1 MDPASPEAT
10 VLSAVPGSGPAP
22 GSWQADAADASRA
35 AAGDFRAFERLYRA
49 HVGRVHAL
57 ARRMLSADEAP
68 EATQDAFVRAWQ
80 KIGQYRGEAAFGTWL
95 HRLAVNVFLARRQ
108 VLRLERER
116 HVDDETVLA
125 TVPARTRGAAGSD
138 VVVDVENAIAEL
150 PPGARMVFVL
160 HDVEGYR
167 HEEIAGLLGVTVG
180 TTKAQLHRARM
191 ILRGCLAR

>member
-1 MDPASPEAT
+1 MDHASPEAT
-10 VLSAVPGSGPAP
+10 VLSEVPGSGPAP
-22 GSWQADAADASRA
+22 GSWKADAADASRA

-57 ARRMLSADEAP
+57 ARRMLSPDEAA

-80 KIGQYRGEAAFGTWL
+80 KIGQFRGDAAFGTWL

-108 VLRLERER
+108 TLRLERSR
-116 HVDDETVLA
+116 HVDDETVLEA
-125 TVPARTRGAAGSD
+125 VPARTAGAASSD
-138 VVVDVENAIAEL
+138 ARVDVEAAIANL

-167 HEEIAGLLGVTVG
+167 HEEIAGFLGVTTG

-191 ILRGCLAR
+191 ILRGCLVR

>member
-1 MDPASPEAT
+1 MDHASPEAT
-10 VLSAVPGSGPAP
+10 VLSEVPGSGPAP
-22 GSWQADAADASRA
+22 GSWRADAADASRA

-57 ARRMLSADEAP
+57 ARRMLSPDEAA

-80 KIGQYRGEAAFGTWL
+80 KIGQFRGDSAFGTWL

-108 VLRLERER
+108 TLKLERER
-116 HVDDETVLA
+116 HVEDETVLEML
-125 TVPARTRGAAGSD
+125 PSRGSGAAGSD
-138 VVVDVENAIAEL
+138 VVVDVEAAIETL
-150 PPGARMVFVL
+150 PPGARIVFVL
-160 HDVEGYR
+160 HDVEGYK
-167 HEEIAGLLGVTVG
+167 HEEIAGLLGVTTG